1 MVVRFRR
8 SDCAKEMVAHRPAC
22 SLSDCT
28 RCPAQPIV
36 PIPIRRA
43 NEIVDRI
50 SQLLM
55 DGGLWDY
62 TSLSAITASSRV
74 EALHAL
80 YIATA
85 QTFQL
90 AALRKST
97 ENQKIA
103 DDFLR
108 AAGGIQVQMV
118 SFLLPD

>member
-1 MVVRFRR
+1 MVVTFRCP
-8 SDCAKEMVAHRPAC
+8 DCAKEIVADRPAG
-22 SLSDCT
+22 SVIDCPY
-28 RCPAQPIV
+28 CAAQPIV
-36 PIPIRRA
+36 PITIRRA
-43 NEIVDRI
+43 NEILDRI

-90 AALRKST
+90 AALRKSN
-97 ENQKIA
+97 EKQKIE
-103 DDFLR
+103 DE
-108 AAGGIQVQMV
+108 
-118 SFLLPD
+118 